1 MDEKLNNQD
10 VLLVKEK
17 DSDKLKVVSGIE
29 KDGKPKSVEPQK
41 ENEPQFLR
49 IDKSGN
55 ALDNFLSNFQRQ
67 YKDPTHFQFF
77 KVPIEKAR
85 EIAIKLQE
93 AFKSLTSLPIKQ
105 PLTHLKLNLLPRGKS
120 NRLTPLSKIVSIGL
134 NWSALVLLAK
144 LLNEPKVWKQC

>member
-29 KDGKPKSVEPQK
+29 KDGKPKSVDPKK

-55 ALDNFLSNFQRQ
+55 ALDNFMSNFQRQ

-77 KVPIEKAR
+77 KIPIE
-85 EIAIKLQE
+85 
-93 AFKSLTSLPIKQ
+93 
-105 PLTHLKLNLLPRGKS
+105 
-120 NRLTPLSKIVSIGL
+120 
-134 NWSALVLLAK
+134 
-144 LLNEPKVWKQC
+144 